1 MPGSVHPDDDGAQ
14 YAASAAA
21 ASLSG
26 ADVEAARGAAAHGV
40 PARRRTARRPVQ
52 REPETA
58 GAATRADP
66 FAADL
71 AASVFG
77 HLFRLVP
84 RLMELQEI
92 GVREYGLGFARGRV
106 LWALRDSGPVLMRA
120 LSQALQISPRTV
132 TGLVDALEADGWVT
146 RSPHPTDRRATII
159 SLTPVAAA
167 TLARL
172 SSSYQALARE
182 LLGDVPPAD
191 LARFREVIVTV
202 EERLDDAVARALAAT
217 PATGPRPGPD

>member
-1 MPGSVHPDDDGAQ
+1 MPDSVHEIAG
-14 YAASAAA
+14 

-26 ADVEAARGAAAHGV
+26 ADLEAARGAAG
-40 PARRRTARRPVQ
+40 RNQTAPRP
-52 REPETA
+52 
-58 GAATRADP
+58 D
-66 FAADL
+66 AADL
-71 AASVFG
+71 AVSLFG

-120 LSQALQISPRTV
+120 LSDALQISPRTV

-159 SLTPVAAA
+159 SLTPAAAA
-167 TLARL
+167 TMARL
-172 SSSYQALARE
+172 SDSYQELASE

-191 LARFREVIVTV
+191 LAAFRDVIITL

-217 PATGPRPGPD
+217 PARER

>member
-1 MPGSVHPDDDGAQ
+1 MPDSVSSGDDTRT
-14 YAASAAA
+14 AAA
-21 ASLSG
+21 RLSE
-26 ADVEAARGAAAHGV
+26 ADVAAARGAAARGRSY
-40 PARRRTARRPVQ
+40 RRAGRREAASQGAGGRT
-52 REPETA
+52 
-58 GAATRADP
+58 DP
-66 FAADL
+66 FGDDL

-106 LWALRDSGPVLMRA
+106 LWALRESGPVLMRA
-120 LSQALQISPRTV
+120 LSEALQISPRTV

-159 SLTPVAAA
+159 SLTPTAA
-167 TLARL
+167 TTMAQLTV
-172 SSSYQALARE
+172 SYRALAEE
-182 LLGDVPPAD
+182 LLGDVSPAE

-202 EERLDDAVARALAAT
+202 EERLDDAVSRAVAAT
-217 PATGPRPGPD
+217 PAGRPGSSQG

>member
-1 MPGSVHPDDDGAQ
+1 MVGSATPRVGAVR
-14 YAASAAA
+14 AAA

-26 ADVEAARGAAAHGV
+26 ADVEAARGAAARG
-40 PARRRTARRPVQ
+40 RTTRRPGQ
-52 REPETA
+52 DQSAR
-58 GAATRADP
+58 GRADP
-66 FAADL
+66 FGTDL

-106 LWALRDSGPVLMRA
+106 LWALRESGPVLMRA
-120 LSQALQISPRTV
+120 LSEALQISPRTV

-159 SLTPVAAA
+159 SLTPDAAA
-167 TLARL
+167 TMARL
-172 SSSYQALARE
+172 SDSYQALAAD
-182 LLGDVPPAD
+182 LLGDVPRAE
-191 LARFREVIVTV
+191 LARFREVIITL
-202 EERLDDAVARALAAT
+202 EDRLDDAVARALAAT
-217 PATGPRPGPD
+217 PARQPGPGQD